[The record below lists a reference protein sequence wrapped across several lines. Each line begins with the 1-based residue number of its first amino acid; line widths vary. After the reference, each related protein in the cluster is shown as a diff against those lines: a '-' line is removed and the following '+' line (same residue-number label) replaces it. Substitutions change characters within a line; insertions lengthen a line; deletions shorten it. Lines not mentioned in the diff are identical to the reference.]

1 MKVPVR
7 LHFYPKFNL
16 LSVLN
21 IVGSNR
27 QRKRIAVVRCDCGKE
42 RRVLLVNL
50 RNGHTKSCGH
60 LRGQTFPKWLV
71 KHGHRPRG
79 KRTPTYISW
88 SAIHDRCG
96 NPKFPWY
103 ADVRV
108 CKRWSGEHGFQNFL
122 FDLGPR
128 RPNTTLGR
136 FLDMGDYEFGNV
148 AWMTKGEQM
157 AEQRKKRKFMKGVL
171 DQFVRRKKL

>member
-1 MKVPVR
+1 MKHPAR
-7 LHFYPKFNL
+7 LHFYPKFNH
-16 LSVLN
+16 LSLVA
-21 IVGSNR
+21 IIGSR
-27 QRKRIAVVRCDCGKE
+27 HRKRMCLAVCDCGKQT
-42 RRVLLVNL
+42 RVLLVNL

-60 LRGQTFPKWLV
+60 LRKKTFPRWAI

-79 KRTPTYISW
+79 SRTPTYISW

-108 CKRWSGEHGFQNFL
+108 CKRWSGPDGFQNFL
-122 FDLGPR
+122 ADVGERKPG
-128 RPNTTLGR
+128 TTLGR
-136 FLDMGDYEFGNV
+136 LLDMGDYEVGNV
-148 AWMTKGEQM
+148 AWMSQAEQV

-171 DQFVRRKKL
+171 DQYVRRKKL